1 VDGDRSFISLIT
13 FQTKFSRCKI
23 SISMSLYASRDGAI
37 YQSYDDFAGMQGFH
51 EASEPSQLFDPVR

>member
-1 VDGDRSFISLIT
+1 
-13 FQTKFSRCKI
+13 
-23 SISMSLYASRDGAI
+23 MSLYASRDGAI